1 MTPDL
6 SQWLLSVRV
15 TDVAFFALDGL
26 GEQYSRNKIFSLG
39 IGHKVRLFV
48 QRFLL
53 TESRTGLSLGGFL
66 SYKIASNEI
75 ETQ

>member
-26 GEQYSRNKIFSLG
+26 GEQYSRKNN
-39 IGHKVRLFV
+39 
-48 QRFLL
+48 LL
-53 TESRTGLSLGGFL
+53 VGQST
-66 SYKIASNEI
+66 
-75 ETQ
+75 